1 MSENWV
7 TKQTLI
13 MRAKNKD
20 DHQAWEDFVNYY
32 ESFIGV
38 ILGHLKV
45 RPSDQDDL
53 KQDILI
59 KIWDNLQKFD
69 YDPEKGKFRSWLKT
83 LVRNK
88 FIDSVRKKKRVQD
101 REVMS
106 LDNSYDTEDIAT
118 ELTDEELSE
127 IIDREWRVHMT
138 NKAMERVEKV
148 FSGNAIQVFKMSL
161 DEIPTK
167 EIARR
172 LELSEN
178 SISKL
183 RRRVEERLILE
194 INRLRE
200 EIEF

>member
-1 MSENWV
+1 MSEEWV

-20 DHQAWEDFVNYY
+20 DHQAWEDFVGYY

-38 ILGHLKV
+38 ILGHLNV
-45 RPSDQDDL
+45 RVSDRDDL
-53 KQDILI
+53 KQDILL

-69 YDPEKGKFRSWLKT
+69 YDPEKGRFRSWLKT
-83 LVRNK
+83 LIRNK

-106 LDNSYDTEDIAT
+106 LDNSHESEEISPNLTE
-118 ELTDEELSE
+118 EKLSE

-138 NKAMERVEKV
+138 NKAMERVEKA
-148 FSGNAIQVFKMSL
+148 FSGNAIKVFKMSL
-161 DEIPTK
+161 DEVPTR

-183 RRRVEERLILE
+183 RKRVEERLILE